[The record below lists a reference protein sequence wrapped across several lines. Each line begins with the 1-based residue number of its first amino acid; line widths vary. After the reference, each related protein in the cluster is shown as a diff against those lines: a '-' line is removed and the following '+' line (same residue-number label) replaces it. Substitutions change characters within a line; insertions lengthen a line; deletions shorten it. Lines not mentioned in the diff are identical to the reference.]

1 MMKTPDEIKKGIVE
15 AIDEVSWVVEGG
27 YAHDLQD
34 ACDKANASMADALA
48 YIEQLETDNE
58 MLMGM
63 VKGHS
68 KFSEWYEKWANEQI
82 ARTEAKVP
90 KWISV
95 EERLPE
101 AGVFVLLQYA
111 KNAQNPTLHA
121 RNTMAVGR
129 YEYGMFL
136 VEGCSVRVTH
146 WMPLPEPPKEDAE

>member
-1 MMKTPDEIKKGIVE
+1 MMKTSEKIKNGIVE
-15 AIDEVSWVVEGG
+15 AIDEVRWVVEGG
-27 YAHDLQD
+27 DAHDLQD
-34 ACDKANASMADALA
+34 ACDKAHASMADALA
-48 YIEQLETDNE
+48 LIEQLER
-58 MLMGM
+58 
-63 VKGHS
+63 
-68 KFSEWYEKWANEQI
+68 EKKDLLEERELNDFLRDKAKEL
-82 ARTEAKVP
+82 EAQAH

-95 EERLPE
+95 AERLPE

-146 WMPLPEPPKEDAE
+146 WMPLPEPPKEGTHEPG